1 MSHGMTV
8 RSTRTVPVLAPS
20 KYGVQYKYEYAM
32 TKSGTKGVRSVLR
45 GNTYF
50 VPEPWALEFTGIP
63 HGNEITKSVLPGSM
77 ILYIYFLCFRT

>member
-8 RSTRTVPVLAPS
+8 RSTRTVLAPS

-45 GNTYF
+45 GNTYLY
-50 VPEPWALEFTGIP
+50 LEVKSPFLFRDEHIV
-63 HGNEITKSVLPGSM
+63 ITILRNAILP
-77 ILYIYFLCFRT
+77 